1 MFSILTN
8 FFKSTVRKK
17 LYLHSNL
24 WYIISF
30 VSQVRDHIFLI
41 ILNGHRRSS
50 RSWKTFAMR
59 SQGAPSIVKFA
70 KVEGSSSLPLFKRFS
85 WSLENRKWDRPLR
98 FRRLNQNP
106 ERLLSL
112 EYIVPGV
119 PSIYQMDAVRHRF
132 RKAEKRCYCLHF
144 RFRYCHAFALF
155 HETHHRYNPQK
166 EGFENLLFLPD
177 AGIHIDEHQ
186 VHQATT
192 DHIAIKLLIR
202 FSLSVI
208 PSLLMLI
215 Y

>member
-85 WSLENRKWDRPLR
+85 WSLENRKWDRSLR

-112 EYIVPGV
+112 DGRSSSQI
-119 PSIYQMDAVRHRF
+119 SQSR
-132 RKAEKRCYCLHF
+132 EKM
-144 RFRYCHAFALF
+144 
-155 HETHHRYNPQK
+155 
-166 EGFENLLFLPD
+166 LLS
-177 AGIHIDEHQ
+177 
-186 VHQATT
+186 
-192 DHIAIKLLIR
+192 
-202 FSLSVI
+202 SLSVSI
-208 PSLLMLI
+208 LSCVRTISRNTPSI
-215 Y
+215 

>member
-1 MFSILTN
+1 MIHNQFCQS
-8 FFKSTVRKK
+8 
-17 LYLHSNL
+17 
-24 WYIISF
+24 
-30 VSQVRDHIFLI
+30 
-41 ILNGHRRSS
+41 SS
-50 RSWKTFAMR
+50 RPHIPHHFKW
-59 SQGAPSIVKFA
+59 PSSIFQVAENVCHEIIRGSFHCIIRKS
-70 KVEGSSSLPLFKRFS
+70 EGVIFSPLVQKILMG
-85 WSLENRKWDRPLR
+85 LENRKWGRSLH

-112 EYIVPGV
+112 GYIVPGV

-132 RKAEKRCYCLHF
+132 HKAEKQCCCLHF

-155 HETHHRYNPQK
+155 HETHHWYLPQQ
-166 EGFENLLFLPD
+166 EGFENLLFPPD

-192 DHIAIKLLIR
+192 DHIVIKLLIR

>member
-30 VSQVRDHIFLI
+30 LSQVHDHIFLI
-41 ILNGHRRSS
+41 ISNGHRWSS

-85 WSLENRKWDRPLR
+85 WSLENRKWDRSLH

-112 EYIVPGV
+112 GYIVPGV

-132 RKAEKRCYCLHF
+132 HKAEKQCCCLHF

-155 HETHHRYNPQK
+155 HETHHRYLPQQ
-166 EGFENLLFLPD
+166 EGFENLLFPPD
-177 AGIHIDEHQ
+177 AGIHIDEYQ

-192 DHIAIKLLIR
+192 DHLAIKLLIR